1 MAQRKK
7 KTEYHFVDMN
17 DPDRYK
23 KLKVARAC
31 EFCRKRKSKCD
42 IGIPGSGT
50 CSNCKKANNICIFSP
65 SSIKS
70 NENNHVY
77 DIFSTFL
84 RSYQNE
90 FPLFSIDSK
99 GHCEYEKDIST
110 VYVHVTLPSS
120 STTSLP
126 CYTEELK
133 HELFDCYFEYV
144 HPFYP
149 LLDKYSVL
157 QAVHNN
163 KTALSQ
169 SFKAAIMALALHFS
183 SHHDKSIATAY
194 YQYAL
199 NHLNHYDEPSLSN
212 MQTFL
217 LLYKYQEVI
226 TPVGTPLSSVALSH
240 LKEAL
245 QILEQM
251 HQNPRN
257 NWTIQD
263 EFLCRAHWILYMN
276 LVFSNLADPRTRA
289 LADSCATP
297 LHLPA
302 LTEIE
307 QYNKEELGTT
317 CNFVYLANIT
327 TLFSQ
332 TATLISDYDCSTS
345 SSPFRQRQFIDL
357 ATGLDNWR
365 KSLPDSILYSLS
377 ADQTKLYSNHQE
389 ERQCNEPPSSSAFI
403 SYLCLIYSILHLMI
417 SHYSSLPTPHD
428 LSDPALEI
436 CYRANCMMRDPL
448 SRMASVHGNRL
459 VSFAVTLG
467 MQLYQ
472 FAKFSTRKYANGH
485 FEAACSLV
493 VYRIYDQLSLSSQ
506 LYLAIQSFKNKFEL
520 KTSEVNHH
528 PIYQQQQFSN
538 SCPSLYVS
546 MMPETSQLAPPQP
559 QPQQQ
564 LHHSQS
570 QEWYHY
576 DWSATQQQQLSWNTP
591 DLGFHSVTSATS
603 SPALMNHSSD
613 CLVQSFADETFQM
626 PLTPTTD
633 ISPPPLVMSST
644 DTASSYFEIQQQDT
658 SLLSI
663 QPFDSMPYFG
673 HYDPKC
679 CQYNVL
685 Y

>member
-1 MAQRKK
+1 MFR
-7 KTEYHFVDMN
+7 
-17 DPDRYK
+17 
-23 KLKVARAC
+23 
-31 EFCRKRKSKCD
+31 CD

-65 SSIKS
+65 SSIK
-70 NENNHVY
+70 NNDNSSVY

-84 RSYQNE
+84 RSYQSE
-90 FPLFSIDSK
+90 FPLFSIDAK

-110 VYVHVTLPSS
+110 AYVHVTLPPS

-126 CYTEELK
+126 CYTEELEY
-133 HELFDCYFEYV
+133 ELFDCYFEYV

-157 QAVHNN
+157 QAAHNN

-169 SFKAAIMALALHFS
+169 SFKAAIMALALHFT
-183 SHHDKSIATAY
+183 SHHDKSMATMY

-212 MQTFL
+212 MQTCL

-251 HQNPRN
+251 QQNPRS

-263 EFLCRAHWILYMN
+263 EFLCRAHWILYIN

-289 LADSCATP
+289 LANSCATP
-297 LHLPA
+297 SHLPT

-332 TATLISDYDCSTS
+332 TATLISDYDNTCSST
-345 SSPFRQRQFIDL
+345 RQRQFIDL

-377 ADQTKLYSNHQE
+377 ADQTKLYSHQHHQE
-389 ERQCNEPPSSSAFI
+389 ETQFNEPVSSSAYV

-459 VSFAVTLG
+459 ISFAVTLG
-467 MQLYQ
+467 IQLYH
-472 FAKFSTRKYANGH
+472 FAKFSSQQYANGQ
-485 FEAACSLV
+485 FEATCSLV

-506 LYLAIQSFKNKFEL
+506 LYLAIQSFKNKFEP
-520 KTSEVNHH
+520 KTAEINH
-528 PIYQQQQFSN
+528 PIYQQQQSSH

-546 MMPETSQLAPPQP
+546 MIPEASQIEPQ
-559 QPQQQ
+559 QEYHQEQQ

-603 SPALMNHSSD
+603 SPALMNYSSD
-613 CLVQSFADETFQM
+613 CLVQSFTDETFQM

-633 ISPPPLVMSST
+633 ISPPPLVMAST
-644 DTASSYFEIQQQDT
+644 DSASSYFEIQPQDP

-663 QPFDSMPYFG
+663 QPSDNMSYFG